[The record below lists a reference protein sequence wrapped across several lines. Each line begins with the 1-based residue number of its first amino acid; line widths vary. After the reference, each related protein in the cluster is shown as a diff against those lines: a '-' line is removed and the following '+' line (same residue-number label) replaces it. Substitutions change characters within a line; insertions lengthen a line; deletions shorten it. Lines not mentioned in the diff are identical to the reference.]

1 MGKLTKIE
9 SRIKKI
15 VKQIAGKP
23 FDDDREELLP
33 EVAIRG
39 TGDIYCFHPTTRT
52 FKRICRGIKAYII
65 KEEENESGRL
75 LIYTFGGDIVEI
87 EEDELLFT
95 GFD

>member
-1 MGKLTKIE
+1 
-9 SRIKKI
+9 
-15 VKQIAGKP
+15 
-23 FDDDREELLP
+23 
-33 EVAIRG
+33 
-39 TGDIYCFHPTTRT
+39 
-52 FKRICRGIKAYII
+52 KAYII